1 MIVVDLKKAA
11 LEAQNRLTDRGDIKM
26 KRKDTLLPGCHE
38 CAQLSGRRLS
48 TMNIPKALLAIMAL
62 ILSLSA
68 APAGLCEP
76 LPEAD
81 SLPVP
86 VDVRLTAEEVC
97 AQLTLREKVGQLF
110 IVRPEKLSFVY
121 GDGEPVRVDGGKTEV
136 TDVMRTAY
144 ARYPVGGF
152 ALFGE
157 NIASPDQLRRFIGD
171 LRSMCSVI
179 PFLAVDEEGG
189 SVARLANKKSM
200 GIDNVGSMLNIGKGK
215 ITGTS
220 GDPRNAYEA
229 GAIIGGY
236 LSDYGFTLDFAPVAD
251 LQGPVLGSRS
261 FGSDPQLVS
270 TMVASF
276 IDGLH
281 SRNVMACI
289 KHFPGLGSTKSDTHK
304 GFSAIDKTGAELM
317 SADLV
322 PFVDNLGRTDM
333 VMVAHATLTK
343 LGDDT
348 PASLSRQIISQG
360 LRGQLGYNGVAIT
373 DSLEMGAVTQKYKS
387 AEAAVMA
394 IDAGIDVLLMP
405 SSLISA
411 FDGVVAAVESGRISQ
426 ERLDESVLRIL
437 RLKLGE

>member
-1 MIVVDLKKAA
+1 
-11 LEAQNRLTDRGDIKM
+11 M
-26 KRKDTLLPGCHE
+26 KRKDMLLPGCHE
-38 CAQLSGRRLS
+38 YAQLSERGS
-48 TMNIPKALLAIMAL
+48 SITGITKVLLIMLAL
-62 ILSLSA
+62 ILTLSA
-68 APAGLCEP
+68 MSSGLCEP
-76 LPEAD
+76 LSEAD
-81 SLPVP
+81 PLPVP
-86 VDVRLTAEEVC
+86 DDVMLTAEEVC
-97 AQLTLREKVGQLF
+97 ARLTLREKVGQLF
-110 IVRPEKLSFVY
+110 IIRPEKLSFIC
-121 GDGEPVRVDGGKTEV
+121 GDGDPVRVDGGKTEV

-152 ALFGE
+152 VLFAE
-157 NIASPDQLRRFIGD
+157 NIDSPEQLRRYIAD
-171 LRSMCSVI
+171 LKAMCPVV

-189 SVARLANKKSM
+189 SVARLANKESL
-200 GIDNVGSMLNIGKGK
+200 GIDNIGSMLSISKGK
-215 ITGTS
+215 ITGTN

-251 LQGPVLGSRS
+251 LQGPVLGNRS
-261 FGSDPQLVS
+261 FGTDPQLVS
-270 TMVASF
+270 AMVASF

-289 KHFPGLGSTKSDTHK
+289 KHFPGLGSAASDPHK
-304 GFSAIDKTGAELM
+304 GFSAIDKSGSELM

-322 PFVDNLGRTDM
+322 PFMDNLGRTDM

-343 LGDDT
+343 QGIDA
-348 PASLSRQIISQG
+348 PASLSGQIISQG
-360 LRGQLGYNGVAIT
+360 LRGQLGYNGIAIT
-373 DSLEMGAVTQKYKS
+373 DSLEMGAVTKQYKS

-426 ERLDESVLRIL
+426 QRLDESVLRIL
-437 RLKLGE
+437 KLKLGE